1 MISAPLGCGFA
12 AFRAESL
19 RLSVTSLQKER
30 LRLGRRS
37 RQTGQGLTE
46 SQRLSAR
53 EAAKLKTNL
62 GEMIFPAR
70 VTTQSS
76 NSYHQADVTQG

>member
-12 AFRAESL
+12 AFRTESL

-53 EAAKLKTNL
+53 EAAKPQN
-62 GEMIFPAR
+62 
-70 VTTQSS
+70 QSRRNDFS
-76 NSYHQADVTQG
+76 CSGDNPTIKQLPSS